1 MRQGKNG
8 RQVVAPRRHGFGHG
22 HSFRRRQVVHLGVAS
37 YQQGEFDCRQVLEDP
52 CMPQRCAFRARRPVA
67 TIPVPAGIAEPH
79 WHDGNVP
86 GVVEDGPVDGHP
98 RPQTVT
104 TGIVPG
110 NAAGMDTGARGLS
123 DDQQPRTPLG
133 PDDGPRAAGKGPGTH
148 LTGADFLQQGDKA
161 VGHDRQ
167 SCQSQRP
174 AARCAVMTDP
184 EIARAIEHLGHD
196 PRDLRITHMYHGSA
210 NRAVRLL
217 VAGDDVVLRLAGS
230 RTADL
235 IDRSREWEHMR
246 VASSLGVAPQV
257 LAADPDRGLILYR
270 FADGQSLDTMER
282 PFATPVLQRLGRAFR
297 QLRQATGF
305 ASVMD
310 PWEKLETYLDE
321 AGCTSPEAPDA
332 FGAGWAV
339 VDALRHVCHPADATP
354 VASHVDPVAANIIDD
369 GKNITF
375 LDWEYA
381 ALCHPLW
388 DPAYFASET
397 GLDEE
402 ECRVLLAATGMEG
415 ETKALADWVR
425 LALAVSLAWCLV
437 RRQRACEEA
446 LWNREIAWRRHRLA
460 AS

>member
-1 MRQGKNG
+1 MR
-8 RQVVAPRRHGFGHG
+8 
-22 HSFRRRQVVHLGVAS
+22 LGIAS
-37 YQQGEFDCRQVLEDP
+37 YQQGEFDCRQASEDP
-52 CMPQRCAFRARRPVA
+52 FMPQGGALRARRPVA
-67 TIPVPAGIAEPH
+67 SVPVPARIAEPH
-79 WHDGNVP
+79 GHDGNAPV
-86 GVVEDGPVDGHP
+86 VVEDGPVDGHP
-98 RPQTVT
+98 RSQAVT
-104 TGIVPG
+104 AGIVPG
-110 NAAGMDTGARGLS
+110 DAAGMDTGAWCLS
-123 DDQQPRTPLG
+123 DDQQPRTRFG
-133 PDDGPRAAGKGPGTH
+133 PDDGTRAAGKDPGTYPAG
-148 LTGADFLQQGDKA
+148 TDFLQQDGEA
-161 VGHDRQ
+161 VDHERQ
-167 SCQSQRP
+167 SCQSRRP
-174 AARCAVMTDP
+174 AARCAVMTRP
-184 EIARAIEHLGHD
+184 EIARALEHLGHD
-196 PRDLRITHMYHGSA
+196 SRDLQITDVFSGSA

-217 VAGDDVVLRLAGS
+217 VAGDDIVLRLAGS
-230 RTADL
+230 GIGNL
-235 IDRSREWEHMR
+235 VDRSRERDHMR

-257 LAADPDRGLILYR
+257 LSADPDRGLILYR
-270 FADGQSLDTMER
+270 FADGQPLDTMER
-282 PFATPVLQRLGRAFR
+282 PFATPVLERLGQAFR
-297 QLRQATGF
+297 KLRQATGF
-305 ASVMD
+305 TGVMD

-425 LALAVSLAWCLV
+425 VALAVSLAWCLV
-437 RRQRACEEA
+437 RRQRAGGEA
-446 LWNREIAWRRHRLA
+446 LWDREIAWRRHRLA
-460 AS
+460 AP